1 MRDKIDFVILWV
13 DGNDSKWKRRRAF
26 FSPEEK
32 DNGSTENRFRDWG
45 LLRYWFRGAECF
57 APWVNRIF
65 FVTDGQIPPWLNR
78 EHPRLRI
85 VSHEE
90 YIPPQYL
97 PTFNSNV
104 IELWLHRIPELAEQ
118 FVLFNDDMYLIAPVA
133 SEDFFK
139 RGFRW
144 KQLFWI

>member
-1 MRDKIDFVILWV
+1 M
-13 DGNDSKWKRRRAF
+13 
-26 FSPEEK
+26 
-32 DNGSTENRFRDWG
+32 
-45 LLRYWFRGAECF
+45 
-57 APWVNRIF
+57 
-65 FVTDGQIPPWLNR
+65 

-133 SEDFFK
+133 SEDFFQK
-139 RGFRW
+139 GVPMETALLDMITATDPEDCFPHTVRR
-144 KQLFWI
+144 KSDTQPAS

>member
-13 DGNDSKWKRRRAF
+13 DGNDPKWKRRRAF

-118 FVLFNDDMYLIAPVA
+118 FVLFNDDMYLIAFTNNTATP
-133 SEDFFK
+133 
-139 RGFRW
+139 
-144 KQLFWI
+144 